1 MKPLDLNV
9 SIQNSYEA
17 ARTESVRLDQAHVT
31 NAREGEAARREQ
43 LLRDSSVV
51 APEAKQ
57 MAEDLFAEQN
67 YEGTEYLVDGDA
79 ARQKHRDKKNKNSK
93 NASDEKDAAV
103 AEKADTETTH
113 GFSTYA

>member
-17 ARTESVRLDQAHVT
+17 ARTESVRLDQAHVS
-31 NAREGEAARREQ
+31 NVREGEAARREQ

-51 APEAKQ
+51 APEANQ
-57 MAEDLFAEQN
+57 MAEDLFTKKN
-67 YEGTEYLVDGDA
+67 YEGVEYSVDSDA
-79 ARQKHRDKKNKNSK
+79 SRHKRRDENKKKSEKSAN
-93 NASDEKDAAV
+93 EKDETAA
-103 AEKADTETTH
+103 AKEESDAPH